1 MNHNRSIDPELEKIA
16 DKIFDKNAN
25 QKFEPGKTHI
35 KYAGMVF
42 DKKEIHAAI
51 EALAS
56 SFANN
61 WFPLGVNTNE
71 FQKKLASYLGVN
83 KAIFVNS
90 GSSANLISVASLAAK
105 GKIKK
110 GDEAITL
117 SATFP
122 TTINPILIY
131 GLKPVLIDIVLPS
144 YSSNIDELEKAIKK
158 KTKLIMLPHIN
169 GSPHDMQR
177 IMEIARKHDL
187 YVIEDCCDAL
197 GSKFNDKMVG
207 TYGNLGTFSFYAA
220 HHISTGEG
228 GAIATND
235 EELISTAESIR
246 DWGRMNLK
254 TGSSGNREL
263 SLQTVSKELPKD
275 YEDRYT
281 YINVGYNLKPIDMQA
296 AIGSQQLEKLDKF
309 NSQRKRNYKFLFE
322 NLSEFDDK
330 LVLPEGLPKA
340 NPAWFVF
347 PITIKRNTGFKRMD
361 IIQFLE
367 KKKIETRSMLAGDIT
382 KHPAYKDI
390 KFRKISKLVTSK
402 EVLDSSFVIGVYPGL
417 DKEELEY
424 VIECFRKFFRKS
436 T

>member
-1 MNHNRSIDPELEKIA
+1 MNDDSIDSEIKKIA
-16 DKIFDKNAN
+16 DKIFNENK
-25 QKFEPGKTHI
+25 QKFEPEKTHI
-35 KYAGMVF
+35 KYAGMIF

-51 EALAS
+51 KALAF

-61 WFPLGVNTNE
+61 WFPLGSHTKE
-71 FQKKLASYLGVN
+71 FQIKLASYLGL
-83 KAIFVNS
+83 KKSIFVNS

-105 GKIKK
+105 SKIKR

-122 TTINPILIY
+122 TTLNPILIY
-131 GLKPVLIDIVLPS
+131 GLKPVLVDIILPS
-144 YSSNIDELEKAIKK
+144 YSSNLDEIEKAVTK

-177 IMEIARKHDL
+177 IMEIARKHGL
-187 YVIEDCCDAL
+187 YVVEDCCDAL
-197 GSKFNDKMVG
+197 GSKFNGKTVG

-228 GAIATND
+228 GALATND

-254 TGSSGNREL
+254 PGSSGNRKI
-263 SLQTVSKELPKD
+263 SLQNISKELPED

-281 YINVGYNLKPIDMQA
+281 YINIGYNLKPIDMQA
-296 AIGSQQLEKLDKF
+296 AMGLQQLEKLDNF
-309 NSQRKRNYKFLFE
+309 TLQRKRNYKFLFE

-330 LVLPEGLPKA
+330 LLLPEGLPKA
-340 NPAWFVF
+340 DPSWFVF
-347 PITIKRNTGFKRMD
+347 PISVKRNSGFKRFD

-390 KFRKISKLVTSK
+390 KFHKVSKLKTTK
-402 EVLDSSFVIGVYPGL
+402 EVLENSFVIGVFPGL
-417 DKEELEY
+417 GNKELEY
-424 VIECFRKFFRKS
+424 VVECFHKFFRAHG
-436 T
+436 